1 MGFVSQSEY
10 IDMMFEEIE
19 DSNTIVVQ
27 PSPPKDDGGFL
38 PQLDEIYFTT
48 VEKKFLENYR
58 YIVPNFMDD

>member
-1 MGFVSQSEY
+1 
-10 IDMMFEEIE
+10 MFEEIE
-19 DSNTIVVQ
+19 DSHTIVVQ